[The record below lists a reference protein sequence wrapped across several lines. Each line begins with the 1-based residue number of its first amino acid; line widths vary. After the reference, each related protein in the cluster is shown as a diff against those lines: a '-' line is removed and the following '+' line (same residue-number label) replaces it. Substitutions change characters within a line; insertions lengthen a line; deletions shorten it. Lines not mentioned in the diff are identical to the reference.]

1 MIDVLRRRWNDWTLG
16 APEAA
21 TRRARGKLA
30 EASWPPSV
38 IEALQRLHARG
49 WAAYLVGGTVRDALM
64 GRPVRG
70 SVDVATA
77 ATPDEVMSTFSRVE
91 PTGLAHGTVLI
102 LDSAPPIEST
112 TFRREGVYTDAR
124 RPDRVAFTADPLE
137 DLDRRDLTLNAM
149 AFDPCSQ
156 SFLDPHHGALDLER
170 GRLRAVGDPLDRFRE
185 DGLRPLRVA
194 RFAATLG
201 MEPDREMEDA
211 LSRIADP
218 DSGFRADGVAMER
231 VRDELEKL
239 MGAPKPS
246 VGLEWLRAC
255 GLLERW
261 LPELARC
268 RGVVQNRFHAFD
280 VYFHSLY
287 TCDAAPPDKPA
298 VRWAALLHDIG
309 KPDTR
314 VERKG
319 DGTFYHHETVGA
331 ELADRLLDRLRFPA
345 ELRAAIVHL
354 IREHMF
360 DYRPE
365 WSDGAVRRWLRH
377 VGPESVADLFDLRIA
392 DALGNGLRQGF
403 PHVLDPM
410 RERIQRLL
418 AESSVLRVADL
429 AIDGHDVMRVL
440 GIGAGPE
447 VGEVLERM
455 LQDVLDRPERNTRT
469 ILLERVNDLR
479 SRTGGSA

>member
-1 MIDVLRRRWNDWTLG
+1 MIDALRRRWNDWMLG

-21 TRRARGKLA
+21 FRRARRRLA

-38 IEALQRLHARG
+38 IAALERLHGYG
-49 WAAYLVGGTVRDALM
+49 WPAYLVGGTVRDALM

-70 SVDVATA
+70 SADVATA
-77 ATPDEVMSTFSRVE
+77 ATPDQVMETFSRVE
-91 PTGLAHGTVLI
+91 PTGLVHGTVLI
-102 LDSAPPIEST
+102 LDSDPPIEST

-124 RPDRVAFTADPLE
+124 RPDLVAFTSDPLE
-137 DLDRRDLTLNAM
+137 DLDRRDLTINAM
-149 AFDPCSQ
+149 AFDPRSQ

-170 GRLRAVGDPLDRFRE
+170 RRLRAVGDPLDRFRE

-201 MEPDREMEDA
+201 MEPDREMEEA
-211 LSRIADP
+211 LVRIADP

-231 VRDELEKL
+231 VRDELMKL
-239 MGAPKPS
+239 MGASKPS
-246 VGLEWLRAC
+246 VGLEWLRVS
-255 GLLERW
+255 GLMERW
-261 LPELARC
+261 LPELAHC
-268 RGVVQNRFHAFD
+268 RGVVQNRFHAYD

-287 TCDAAPPDKPA
+287 TCDAAPADKPA
-298 VRWAALLHDIG
+298 VRWAALLHDVG

-314 VERKG
+314 VERNG
-319 DGTFYHHETVGA
+319 DGTFYHHEVVGA
-331 ELADRLLDRLRFPA
+331 EIADRLLERLKFPSD
-345 ELRAAIVHL
+345 LRAAIVHL

-403 PHVLDPM
+403 PHALDPM

-418 AESSVLRVADL
+418 AESSVLKVADL
-429 AIDGHDVMRVL
+429 AIDGHDVMREL

-447 VGEVLERM
+447 VGEVLERL
-455 LQDVLDRPERNTRT
+455 LQDVMDHPERNTRT
-469 ILLERVNDLR
+469 NLLEGLSELR
-479 SRTGGSA
+479 SRSGGSA